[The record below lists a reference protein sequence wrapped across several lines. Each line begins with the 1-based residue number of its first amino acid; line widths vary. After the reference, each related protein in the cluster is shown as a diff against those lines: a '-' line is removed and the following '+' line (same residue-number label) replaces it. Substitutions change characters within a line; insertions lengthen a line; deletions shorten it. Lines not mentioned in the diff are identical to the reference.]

1 MQYPEGFE
9 ANLVHS
15 VEACAER
22 IVHLL
27 RHPGERGSFGRAGR
41 EHVRKNFLL
50 PRLVRDELRLLKQ
63 LVG

>member
-9 ANLVHS
+9 ANLVQS
-15 VEACAER
+15 IESCAER
-22 IVHLL
+22 FIHLL
-27 RHPGERGSFGRAGR
+27 HHPGERGSFGRAGR

-50 PRLVRDELRLLKQ
+50 PRLVCDELRLIKQ